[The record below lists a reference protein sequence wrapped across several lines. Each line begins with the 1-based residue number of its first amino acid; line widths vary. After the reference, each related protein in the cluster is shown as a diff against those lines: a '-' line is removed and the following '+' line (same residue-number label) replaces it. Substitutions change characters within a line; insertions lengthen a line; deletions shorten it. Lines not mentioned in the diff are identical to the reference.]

1 MSPREARLIETAPRD
16 GTPVRVLH
24 GPLQL
29 EAMAY
34 WHQTLQGWVRLM
46 LSYCEPCAGS
56 HRGCPGDPVGLRRLP
71 GRRLACPIRRDEKV
85 ACLWP

>member
-29 EAMAY
+29 EAVAY
-34 WHQTLQGWVRLM
+34 WHQTLQGWVRVDAKL
-46 LSYCEPCAGS
+46 LRAL
-56 HRGCPGDPVGLRRLP
+56 RGVASWLP
-71 GRRLACPIRRDEKV
+71 R
-85 ACLWP
+85 

>member
-24 GPLQL
+24 GPLQ
-29 EAMAY
+29 
-34 WHQTLQGWVRLM
+34 WRPWRIGTKHCRGGSGLM
-46 LSYCEPCAGS
+46 ISYCEPCAGS

>member
-34 WHQTLQGWVRLM
+34 WHQTLQGWVRVDDKL
-46 LSYCEPCAGS
+46 
-56 HRGCPGDPVGLRRLP
+56 LRALGGVASWLP
-71 GRRLACPIRRDEKV
+71 R
-85 ACLWP
+85 